1 TAVNGDGT
9 TPTTNYT
16 GTATTTIANCVG
28 SNACVATPAGTL
40 TIGASF
46 VGGQLSSDLATYN
59 NVGAVAATLV
69 DSSFAA
75 VDSTDGSTPAE
86 MNITSSPT
94 NVGRFVPHQFAVAYT
109 TPPTFGTACGGF
121 TYVGQPFNYTV
132 APVITVTAQSFDGVT
147 TTNYTG
153 ALWQITNTSLTG
165 KAYTD
170 ASGAVGNVTGI
181 PPLYCP
187 GPDPV

>member
-1 TAVNGDGT
+1 
-9 TPTTNYT
+9 
-16 GTATTTIANCVG
+16 
-28 SNACVATPAGTL
+28 
-40 TIGASF
+40 
-46 VGGQLSSDLATYN
+46 
-59 NVGAVAATLV
+59 
-69 DSSFAA
+69 
-75 VDSTDGSTPAE
+75 

-170 ASGAVGNVTGI
+170 ASGAVVNVTGI
-181 PPLYCP
+181 PPVYIP
-187 GPDPV
+187 GTDPVIADTGLGTGTLTFHSPLSCTRSMSNSLVTVAK